1 MNEST
6 YYRSAAAAQ
15 AILGQSVKIKV
26 DGKWGKFSQS
36 AYNSAP
42 ADTRRAVDTAVRALS
57 GGTVADLA
65 SYRDIQRKMGEAAF
79 AKAAGSGNI
88 QEMIKALAL
97 KEGVPQITALKIAKI
112 ESNFNP
118 KAVSPTGAKGVYQLT
133 TIAIK
138 DVKQRG
144 GGYVVKDPFDPEQ
157 NITGG
162 LKYMKIVARD
172 MNVGLDETAKLYM
185 GFNIGPSGAKHV
197 LAGKPHLAAAQI
209 SQQAFGPPSVYAANL
224 TKKVNLA

>member
-1 MNEST
+1 LNEST

-15 AILGQSVKIKV
+15 AILSQSARIDV
-26 DGKWGKFSQS
+26 DGKWGRFSQS

-42 ADTRRAVDTAVRALS
+42 ADARRAVDSVVRALS
-57 GGTVADLA
+57 GATVKDLA
-65 SYRDIQRKMGEAAF
+65 SYRDVQRRMGEAAA
-79 AKAAGSGNI
+79 AKAVGTGNI

-97 KEGVPQITALKIAKI
+97 KEGVPSITALKIAKI

-144 GGYVVKDPFDPEQ
+144 GGYVVKDAFDPVQ

-172 MNVGLDETAKLYM
+172 MDVGLNETAKLYM

-197 LAGKPHLAAAQI
+197 LAGKPELAAKQI